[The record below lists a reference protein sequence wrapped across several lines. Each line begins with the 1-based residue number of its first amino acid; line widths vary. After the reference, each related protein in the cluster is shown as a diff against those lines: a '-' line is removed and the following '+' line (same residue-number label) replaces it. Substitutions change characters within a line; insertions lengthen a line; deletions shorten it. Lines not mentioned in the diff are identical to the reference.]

1 MNGSLCY
8 SASSLFGKS
17 VVDQLISGIVGDFV
31 NSKTNHSVYL
41 LTGFFVPKKR
51 VNNKINKITLL
62 FPLFKCLP
70 WFRYLACHNLYCLNS
85 IRIKHLHIK
94 RKTAKT

>member
-17 VVDQLISGIVGDFV
+17 VVDHLISGIVGDFV
-31 NSKTNHSVYL
+31 NSNTNHSVYL

-70 WFRYLACHNLYCLNS
+70 WFTS
-85 IRIKHLHIK
+85 LHAWPVILLGEFFNQDIFV
-94 RKTAKT
+94 TAL